1 MGHMILHDRD
11 VIERYLRQEP
21 QLHVYELGDLGG
33 AGWPLTCWH
42 GLEEDGV
49 LSAVV
54 MLYYGFSTPTLLALG
69 DTAKLSRLLSDMG
82 RLLPETV
89 YCNLSPGLADAVS
102 ATHTLS
108 PRGRHYKMAMTDR
121 AKAASV
127 DSEFAVPLTLSKASD
142 IKTFYDQSFPE
153 NWFQLPLLGTGRYF
167 GIYENGS
174 LACAAGVHVFS
185 PKYRVAAVGN
195 VTTRPLSRGRG
206 FATAATAAVCKNL
219 FADVDII
226 GLNVRQDNATAI
238 ACYRKL
244 GFDVVGEFEE
254 YLAVR
259 R

>member
-1 MGHMILHDRD
+1 MWAKTRA
-11 VIERYLRQEP
+11 
-21 QLHVYELGDLGG
+21 GG
-33 AGWPLTCWH
+33 ISGGFAEAFCR
-42 GLEEDGV
+42 GV
-49 LSAVV
+49 C
-54 MLYYGFSTPTLLALG
+54 YGF
-69 DTAKLSRLLSDMG
+69 
-82 RLLPETV
+82 LPV
-89 YCNLSPGLADAVS
+89 PYAV
-102 ATHTLS
+102 
-108 PRGRHYKMAMTDR
+108 
-121 AKAASV
+121 KAAGGRKGAQFLDV
-127 DSEFAVPLTLSKASD
+127 VGRNVTAF
-142 IKTFYDQSFPE
+142 F
-153 NWFQLPLLGTGRYF
+153 LPKRR
-167 GIYENGS
+167 
-174 LACAAGVHVFS
+174 ARKRHVFS